1 MLNEETESYRP
12 SNPSQQ
18 NNSAIQGTKGI
29 HKPLQTPVR
38 WIFNDWV
45 PFKFK
50 GTNEPSYPYRI
61 SARLTTLVCS
71 FLFLFVYF
79 GATSWG
85 D

>member
-18 NNSAIQGTKGI
+18 NNSAIQGTIGI

-45 PFKFK
+45 PLNLK
-50 GTNEPSYPYRI
+50 
-61 SARLTTLVCS
+61 ARTS
-71 FLFLFVYF
+71 R
-79 GATSWG
+79 ATPTRYLLA
-85 D
+85 